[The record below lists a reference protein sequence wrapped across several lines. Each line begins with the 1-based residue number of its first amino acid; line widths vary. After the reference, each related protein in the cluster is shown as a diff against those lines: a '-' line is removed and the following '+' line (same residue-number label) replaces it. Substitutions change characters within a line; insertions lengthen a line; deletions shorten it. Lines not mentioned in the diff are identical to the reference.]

1 MAVEEDRNDTAAR
14 PAEAAPAEQGTV
26 RPMAGTPEPPTPF
39 APEPELPPKRT
50 GLIVVVA
57 AALLLLVAAVAGAMV
72 LTPLARTMFGSP
84 DVRGAQ
90 SVRDAAA
97 TKARIETAIGLMEA
111 LRVNNLGAVRP
122 FLTDKAQ
129 TAITAEQW
137 SEVASTALAS
147 GVPSATYSPAKWTDN
162 TTATVDYE
170 IDGATGTMSFSPN
183 PAKPNVITMTE
194 NGPDGLLVYDIEL
207 AANGTG
213 WRVVALTPMAETYP
227 LDEDFVKSLVDTTS
241 AP

>member
-1 MAVEEDRNDTAAR
+1 MAVEEDRDDTAAT
-14 PAEAAPAEQGTV
+14 PTPAAPVEEDTLRTA
-26 RPMAGTPEPPTPF
+26 AGTPEPPMPF
-39 APEPELPPKRT
+39 ALEPVLPPKRT

-72 LTPLARTMFGSP
+72 LTPLAHTLLGSS
-84 DVRGAQ
+84 DTRDAQ
-90 SVRDAAA
+90 STRDAAA
-97 TKARIETAIGLMEA
+97 MKARIETAIGLMEA

-147 GVPSATYSPAKWTDN
+147 GVPSATFSPAKWTGSA
-162 TTATVDYE
+162 TATVDYA

-183 PAKPNVITMTE
+183 PARPNVVTMTE
-194 NGPDGLLVYDIEL
+194 NGPDGQLVYDVEL

-213 WRVVALTPMAETYP
+213 WRVVALTPMAERYP